1 MLMKKNYVTEILVKR
16 SEIKD
21 TMNGLQL
28 LSSRIWKIYELGN
41 LLLMLLKL
49 ITDQNIFMDI
59 IFGRN
64 IDMMYID
71 YEEMKW

>member
-1 MLMKKNYVTEILVKR
+1 
-16 SEIKD
+16 
-21 TMNGLQL
+21 
-28 LSSRIWKIYELGN
+28 
-41 LLLMLLKL
+41 MLLKL